1 MRHLA
6 ALLCIVLLQAYATAP
21 LVHLHGGGE
30 DHDAQL
36 HAHLSAHDAGESE
49 NGPVWTAATDRMRFV
64 AVFLSAAPVSAP
76 LLSPVEHSVIPA
88 SDVFAPPFLPAP
100 IPLAHGPPVRDPGL
114 LRAPPA

>member
-21 LVHLHGGGE
+21 LVHLHGAGE

-49 NGPVWTAATDRMRFV
+49 NGPAWTAATGRTQFV
-64 AVFLSAAPVSAP
+64 AVLLSAAPASAP
-76 LLSPVEHSVIPA
+76 LPSPVEPAVIPA
-88 SDVFAPPFLPAP
+88 SDMFAPPFLPAP
-100 IPLAHGPPVRDPGL
+100 IPLAHGPPTRDPGL